1 MAIEAKHEALMTV
14 HPLTASLRLKVLA
27 TALSTFLAASSAST
41 AFARSIYD
49 GDWSVLIITQSGS
62 CDASYRYGVTI
73 SDGNV
78 IYQGGAPITMQGR
91 VTPKG
96 ALRVI
101 VQSGNQ
107 WADGFGRLKGNQG
120 GGVWKGQGMSS
131 TCAGVW
137 RAERES

>member
-1 MAIEAKHEALMTV
+1 MTGDASVGWAMAIEAKHEALMTI
-14 HPLTASLRLKVLA
+14 HPFSASLRIKVLA
-27 TALSTFLAASSAST
+27 TVLSTLLAASSAST

-78 IYQGGAPITMQGR
+78 TYQGGAPITLQGR

-96 ALRVI
+96 AVRVI

-107 WADGFGRLKGNQG
+107 WADGSGRLKGNQG
-120 GGVWKGQGMSS
+120 GGVW
-131 TCAGVW
+131 
-137 RAERES
+137 RADRES